1 VTVLAAV
8 LGCILIATLAVFGV
22 KYITEKRGDTDT
34 STALA
39 ATSET
44 LDSSTATTQDKTEKW
59 QEGDISY
66 NGKTYRYN
74 NTLKTYLFMGIDS
87 EGPVATAKDYISGGQ
102 SDAMFLLVVDDEN
115 KKLSVVAI
123 NRNSMVPLQV
133 YDADGTLLGTGTA
146 QICLQHAYGD
156 GKRLSCDRTVDTVS
170 SMFYGIPISGYIA
183 MNRDGITIMNDA
195 LGGVTVE
202 VLDDLQGNGIT
213 LTKGETVT
221 LKGYASELYL
231 RKRDIT
237 EFDSAG
243 ARLKRQQQY
252 LLCLA
257 EKLKAAAKS
266 DDEDEQAMAVNA
278 FEAVED
284 YVVSSVNFAS
294 FVEEISAYD
303 FDESDMYSVPGTT
316 QMGEEF
322 EEYIIDEAEF
332 YQLIIDVF
340 YKEVTD

>member
-1 VTVLAAV
+1 
-8 LGCILIATLAVFGV
+8 
-22 KYITEKRGDTDT
+22 
-34 STALA
+34 
-39 ATSET
+39 
-44 LDSSTATTQDKTEKW
+44 
-59 QEGDISY
+59 
-66 NGKTYRYN
+66 
-74 NTLKTYLFMGIDS
+74 
-87 EGPVATAKDYISGGQ
+87 
-102 SDAMFLLVVDDEN
+102 
-115 KKLSVVAI
+115 
-123 NRNSMVPLQV
+123 
-133 YDADGTLLGTGTA
+133 
-146 QICLQHAYGD
+146 
-156 GKRLSCDRTVDTVS
+156 
-170 SMFYGIPISGYIA
+170 MFYGIPISGYIA